1 LTKQNRHDKILLE
14 IQNNE
19 EGGIMKMAYI
29 EPNLQISDLID
40 ALEMPLHIIDSNGLL
55 IYVNK
60 EWEKHMNI
68 NRKNAIG
75 EHINDVLHI
84 SNTKF
89 YFSIDFDKFN
99 DTSKNNVTHF
109 KETLSNSVAFNVLK
123 AKTKITMFTYSA
135 DNSKIL
141 VTSSPIIIDNQ
152 AKYVITTLND
162 ITESADKS
170 EKLEK
175 EIHKNIIIS
184 NELNYYRK
192 QYLPT
197 KIIGSSKEISGVM
210 DYINFVSKTNA
221 TVLITGESG
230 VGKEI
235 FANELYRNSLR
246 SDKTFV
252 KINCASIPEN
262 LIESELFGYE
272 KGAFT
277 GANKLKQGLFE
288 LADTG
293 TILLDEIGE
302 LPYNLQSKLL
312 RVLQESEIMRV
323 GGLKSIKI
331 DVRVIA
337 STNQDLLSMVNKG
350 LFRGDLYYRLNV
362 IPVHIPPLNERKSD
376 IPLFVQYFLDT
387 FNKKYG
393 KNKSLPDNSMQLLMN
408 YSWPGNIRELENLL
422 ERLIIIGNEK
432 EICKETIS
440 SIINPDGIFTSDEDN
455 ISLTETVEQFEKN
468 LIQNALIKYGSTYK
482 AAEALKST
490 QSTIV
495 RKAHKYNL
503 KW

>member
-1 LTKQNRHDKILLE
+1 MTNLE
-14 IQNNE
+14 SSI
-19 EGGIMKMAYI
+19 
-29 EPNLQISDLID
+29 QISDLID
-40 ALEMPLHIIDSNGLL
+40 VLELPLHIINSDGLL
-55 IYVNK
+55 VYVNK
-60 EWEKHMNI
+60 EWEKHMSI
-68 NRKNAIG
+68 NRENAIG
-75 EHINDVLHI
+75 KRINDVLQK
-84 SNTKF
+84 SNAKF
-89 YFSIDFDKFN
+89 YFSIDFDKFDDN
-99 DTSKNNVTHF
+99 PESNVTHF
-109 KETLSNSVAFNVLK
+109 KEALSSSVALK
-123 AKTKITMFTYSA
+123 VVKTKTKISMFTYSV

-141 VTSSPIIIDNQ
+141 VTSSPIIVDGQ
-152 AKYVITTLND
+152 VKYVVTTLND

-197 KIIGSSKEISGVM
+197 KIIGSSKEIINIM
-210 DYINFVSKTNA
+210 DYLNFVSKTNA

-230 VGKEI
+230 VGKEV
-235 FANELYRNSLR
+235 FANELYQNSLR
-246 SDKTFV
+246 NDKTFV

-277 GANKLKQGLFE
+277 GASKSKQGLFE

-302 LPYNLQSKLL
+302 FPYNLQPKLL

-337 STNQDLLSMVNKG
+337 ATNQDLLSMVNKG

-393 KNKSLPDNSMQLLMN
+393 KNKRLSDKSMQLLIN

-432 EICKETIS
+432 EIREESIS
-440 SIINPDGIFTSDEDN
+440 NIINPDNSFTSDMESV
-455 ISLTETVEQFEKN
+455 SLSEAVEHFERN
-468 LIQNALIKYGSTYK
+468 LIQNALTKYGSTYK

-495 RKAHKYNL
+495 RKAHRYNL